1 MTRPTV
7 LFADTV
13 AAVITALDAVL
24 EVDVRHRIPNPRP
37 DSLVV
42 VSDTGGSYGRT
53 RVSETVQISVDCWAQ
68 TVADAHDLA
77 QLARHH
83 IETLAGTVVD
93 GIPVYRV
100 DDVARPSY
108 QPDTLTDTARY
119 VFTQAVHVRGAT
131 VPAT

>member
-7 LFADTV
+7 LFGDTV
-13 AAVITALDAVL
+13 AAIIGVLDTALG
-24 EVDVRHRIPNPRP
+24 VDVRHRIPNPRP
-37 DSLVV
+37 DTLVV
-42 VSDTGGSYGRT
+42 VTDTGGSYGRT
-53 RVSETVQISVDCWAQ
+53 RISEAVQISVDCWAP
-68 TVADAHDLA
+68 TVAEAHDLA

-83 IETLAGTVVD
+83 IEALTGTVVD

-100 DDVARPSY
+100 EDVARPSY
-108 QPDTLTDTARY
+108 QPDTLSDTARY